1 MGSDRK
7 NTEPLAELG
16 NIVNQR
22 SDVFS
27 GHSGNNR
34 DEGRRIMHR
43 SIKDAIIHIEQA
55 MLLLKHDEMYGRA
68 EIIVILT
75 LLDDVY
81 QKLWRLERKEEGIE
95 K

>member
-1 MGSDRK
+1 
-7 NTEPLAELG
+7 
-16 NIVNQR
+16 
-22 SDVFS
+22 
-27 GHSGNNR
+27 
-34 DEGRRIMHR
+34 MHR